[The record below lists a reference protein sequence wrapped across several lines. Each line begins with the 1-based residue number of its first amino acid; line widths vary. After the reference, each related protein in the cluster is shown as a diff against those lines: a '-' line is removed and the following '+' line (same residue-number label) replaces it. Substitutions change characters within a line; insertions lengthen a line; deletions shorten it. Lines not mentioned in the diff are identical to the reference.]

1 MNETIQQKQ
10 NFLRT
15 NILEKGYDGNQF
27 VEFLTKKKGPEGA
40 DISSWT
46 LHDLQLVKFIYNLFL
61 QCVNEFIQ
69 IHQTKQQNQNI
80 SNNNKTN
87 NPQHPQHQQHPQP
100 NNNTQKPSNVNNNV
114 NKQPQKNIPI
124 QNNSQKIIQKPPQQ
138 QNPNQNINN
147 NNKNIPPQNTINKPN
162 NPNINTQQN
171 QNNLKPKYKPEKIE
185 FRPEVNCKSIEITGF
200 GKTKKIKIT
209 VGSPEKIEGGFL
221 QKSYIT
227 YLINT
232 LPFDFKVRRRYSDFE
247 WLRQNLI
254 LFYPDCVVP
263 SIPKKNYGDRF
274 NELFILKRAKT
285 LEKFL
290 NNVLMDPILRNSSL
304 LYDFLSLEKETAFS
318 NKKNSIKKS
327 DVPTIIENFVTLDG
341 KAKLDFTSESEKY
354 FLNIKNFANDN
365 EIVLK
370 NMCTYIKNLNS
381 EILTVLNTIHEIS
394 ILFLQ
399 LQGNSLKYK
408 DNPDVIESYK
418 ICGKMFKDFE
428 EKIKKEN
435 IILNVN
441 LKEYFKFR
449 KNRFRTIN
457 ELGERV
463 QQCKLNYLKGLDKLI
478 AKKEEYYKKDMSKW
492 ELDYRDDTYNRADL
506 LRNKKL
512 AFSKMFPKD
521 TKNVLQLREMYGF
534 YLNRFIYEYERIKG
548 LSGIKQTNKF
558 IEFWERFQT
567 IDDNYKKSLDINFKE
582 LNNIKEKQPE
592 REDEDFP
599 IELERKLNEINSNYK
614 SNFENQKKNEE
625 ITKKNDSK
633 EKENVNDKND
643 KIVNNVNNIK
653 NEEEKEKKIE
663 EKKAEEISKKENITD
678 NEEKKEED
686 KNNKLTEEHNNNN
699 ENEKVDEKVINE
711 ENNVY
716 NNNLFEENN
725 NINNNN
731 EEDLLNNNNHN
742 EDILNNNNE
751 EDLLNNNNNDEEKNI
766 HNNNDEQQN
775 DNEIQNNNE

>member
-46 LHDLQLVKFIYNLFL
+46 LHDLQIVNYYIYNLFL

-69 IHQTKQQNQNI
+69 IHQTKQQNQNA
-80 SNNNKTN
+80 SNANKIN
-87 NPQHPQHQQHPQP
+87 HPQQPQPQP
-100 NNNTQKPSNVNNNV
+100 NINNQKNLNDNSNV

-124 QNNSQKIIQKPPQQ
+124 QNNSQKTIQKPPQQ
-138 QNPNQNINN
+138 QQLNPNQNVNN
-147 NNKNIPPQNTINKPN
+147 INKNIPPQNITNKPN
-162 NPNINTQQN
+162 ISNINSQSN
-171 QNNLKPKYKPEKIE
+171 QKIVKPKSKPEKIE
-185 FRPEVNCKSIEITGF
+185 FRPEVSCKSIEITGF

-274 NELFILKRAKT
+274 NELFIIKRAKT

-304 LYDFLSLEKETAFS
+304 LYDFLTLEKETAFS

-327 DVPTIIENFVTLDG
+327 DAPTVIENFVTLDG
-341 KAKLDFTSESEKY
+341 KAKLEFTNENEKY
-354 FLNIKNFANDN
+354 FINIKNFANDS
-365 EIVLK
+365 EAVLK
-370 NMCTYIKNLNS
+370 NICTNIKNLNS

-428 EKIKKEN
+428 EKIRKEN

-463 QQCKLNYLKGLDKLI
+463 QQCKFNYLKGLDKLI
-478 AKKEEYYKKDMSKW
+478 DKKEEYYKKDMSKW
-492 ELDYRDDTYNRADL
+492 ELDYRDDSYNRADL

-521 TKNVLQLREMYGF
+521 TKSVLHLRELYGF

-548 LSGIKQTNKF
+548 LSGAKQTNKF
-558 IEFWERFQT
+558 IEFWDKFKL
-567 IDDNYKKSLDINFKE
+567 IDDNYKKNLEVNFKE
-582 LNNIKEKQPE
+582 LNNIKEKQPV

-599 IELERKLNEINSNYK
+599 IELEKIINEINSNYK
-614 SNFENQKKNEE
+614 SNYENQKKNEE
-625 ITKKNDSK
+625 TKKIDSK
-633 EKENVNDKND
+633 EKENVINKNDKNL
-643 KIVNNVNNIK
+643 NNVNNTK

-663 EKKAEEISKKENITD
+663 EKKEEETNKNENKID
-678 NEEKKEED
+678 KEEKKEDDKDKKDD
-686 KNNKLTEEHNNNN
+686 KNIKLTEEHNDNN
-699 ENEKVDEKVINE
+699 ENEKVDEQIIKNE
-711 ENNVY
+711 ENNIH
-716 NNNLFEENN
+716 NNNLFDNN
-725 NINNNN
+725 NNNN
-731 EEDLLNNNNHN
+731 EEDVLNNNNEN
-742 EDILNNNNE
+742 ILNNNNE
-751 EDLLNNNNNDEEKNI
+751 EDVLNNNNNEEEKN
-766 HNNNDEQQN
+766 NLTNNDEQQN
-775 DNEIQNNNE
+775 SNES

>member
-1 MNETIQQKQ
+1 M
-10 NFLRT
+10 
-15 NILEKGYDGNQF
+15 
-27 VEFLTKKKGPEGA
+27 
-40 DISSWT
+40 
-46 LHDLQLVKFIYNLFL
+46 
-61 QCVNEFIQ
+61 
-69 IHQTKQQNQNI
+69 
-80 SNNNKTN
+80 
-87 NPQHPQHQQHPQP
+87 
-100 NNNTQKPSNVNNNV
+100 
-114 NKQPQKNIPI
+114 
-124 QNNSQKIIQKPPQQ
+124 
-138 QNPNQNINN
+138 
-147 NNKNIPPQNTINKPN
+147 
-162 NPNINTQQN
+162 
-171 QNNLKPKYKPEKIE
+171 
-185 FRPEVNCKSIEITGF
+185 NCKSIEITGF

-327 DVPTIIENFVTLDG
+327 DVPTVIENFVTLDG

-478 AKKEEYYKKDMSKW
+478 DKKEEYYKKDMSKW

-548 LSGIKQTNKF
+548 LSGTKQTNKF
-558 IEFWERFQT
+558 IEFWEKYQI
-567 IDDNYKKSLDINFKE
+567 IDDNFKKSFDMNFKE
-582 LNNIKEKQPE
+582 LKNIKEKQPV

-599 IELERKLNEINSNYK
+599 IELERILNEINSNYK

-653 NEEEKEKKIE
+653 NEEDKGKKIE
-663 EKKAEEISKKENITD
+663 EKKEEEISKNQNLTD
-678 NEEKKEED
+678 KEEKKEDEQN
-686 KNNKLTEEHNNNN
+686 NNKLTEEHNENN
-699 ENEKVDEKVINE
+699 EKEKVDEKVINE
-711 ENNVY
+711 ENNIN
-716 NNNLFEENN
+716 NNNLFEDN
-725 NINNNN
+725 NNNN
-731 EEDLLNNNNHN
+731 EEDVLNNNNHN

-751 EDLLNNNNNDEEKNI
+751 EDLLNNNNNNEEKNI

-775 DNEIQNNNE
+775 DNENQNNNE